1 MYMYKCIRADDDSRK
16 GGLGRFQWKI
26 SRDSRH
32 TEAVRT
38 RVRSDDEHERRR
50 PRGGR
55 DRVGR
60 DTTQRSLGR
69 ILRAFVCV
77 PGHVCLREN
86 ACFSRVTWPLRLAH
100 KGQKRPEAI
109 VRVSRPQRDWLLLP
123 TRKNRGRWRV
133 VYGTAPHGGL
143 EPSCHGPNICL
154 PPHHATRPTE
164 RRRRR
169 RRRRCFRP
177 AGLYPPFLF
186 FFSFFFPFNTFFP
199 PARGCSSMFQAHAS
213 QPQVRSKMV
222 NRANTAHDAICSR
235 CNASTK

>member
-1 MYMYKCIRADDDSRK
+1 M
-16 GGLGRFQWKI
+16 
-26 SRDSRH
+26 
-32 TEAVRT
+32 
-38 RVRSDDEHERRR
+38 
-50 PRGGR
+50 
-55 DRVGR
+55 
-60 DTTQRSLGR
+60 
-69 ILRAFVCV
+69 CV

-123 TRKNRGRWRV
+123 TRKNRRRWRV

-169 RRRRCFRP
+169 RRRPRCFRP

-186 FFSFFFPFNTFFP
+186 LFSFFFPFNTFFLP
-199 PARGCSSMFQAHAS
+199 PARGCSSMELTLLNR
-213 QPQVRSKMV
+213 RSARKW
-222 NRANTAHDAICSR
+222 
-235 CNASTK
+235 